1 MHSHGRGGAEDLVEA
16 RRLICL
22 AAAQGHGGAQFHL
35 AVMHEQ
41 GRGGPKDEAEARR
54 LYSLA
59 AAQGHPI
66 AQANL
71 DAMRVQAAAQRSH
84 ERSAAEATQA
94 AEVVAARV
102 LTEGCRGDHLTRTS

>member
-1 MHSHGRGGAEDLVEA
+1 MHSQGRGGAEDLVEA

-22 AAAQGHGGAQFHL
+22 AATQGHGGAQFHL

-71 DAMRVQAAAQRSH
+71 DAMRVQAAAQQ
-84 ERSAAEATQA
+84 SAAEATQA

-102 LTEGCRGDHLTRTS
+102 LTDGTGL

>member
-1 MHSHGRGGAEDLVEA
+1 
-16 RRLICL
+16 
-22 AAAQGHGGAQFHL
+22 
-35 AVMHEQ
+35 MHEQ

-71 DAMRVQAAAQRSH
+71 DAMRVQAAAQRS
-84 ERSAAEATQA
+84 AAEATQA
-94 AEVVAARV
+94 AEVQVVAARV
-102 LTEGCRGDHLTRTS
+102 LTEGCIGATI